1 MADTGVELDRLVAA
15 VPQNPDEQQKDDK
28 LAQTLLFVLLTVVLY
43 GIAAQAFF
51 INLLYHRELVSI
63 SSVYSSGSVQENEV
77 MLWHINNLTV
87 LSGMA
92 YKDGRLEVQEEGFYY
107 VYSKVCFSDHG
118 LWNQSPDFFHHFVM
132 KSAHLHGNHYTLMQ
146 SQKELRVNSSDLNNS
161 FLGGLFHLHKGDGIF
176 VRIRTNLNILQYNVS
191 EHFFGAFMM

>member
-51 INLLYHRELVSI
+51 INLLYHRELAVSRLNNRSEQDEPI
-63 SSVYSSGSVQENEV
+63 RGFAHLTGGSVQENEV

-92 YKDGRLEVQEEGFYY
+92 YKDGPGGPR
-107 VYSKVCFSDHG
+107 G
-118 LWNQSPDFFHHFVM
+118 LVLLLTHLLSPIT
-132 KSAHLHGNHYTLMQ
+132 KQTQMQ
-146 SQKELRVNSSDLNNS
+146 QVATRS
-161 FLGGLFHLHKGDGIF
+161 
-176 VRIRTNLNILQYNVS
+176 
-191 EHFFGAFMM
+191 